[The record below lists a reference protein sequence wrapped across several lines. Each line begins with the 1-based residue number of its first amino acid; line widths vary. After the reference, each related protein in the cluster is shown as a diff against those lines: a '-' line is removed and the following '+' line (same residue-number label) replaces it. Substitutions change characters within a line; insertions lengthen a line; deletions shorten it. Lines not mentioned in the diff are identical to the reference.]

1 MTMTLLKRNSTE
13 KIYSQIANVLRQ
25 DISQHYQPGDC
36 LASEFELAE
45 RFQVNRHTIR
55 HAIEALIQEG
65 VVERR
70 HGKGTFVLTQPIDY
84 TVAAKT
90 RFTQTLKNLGKT
102 TSMQVRRKVVMP
114 AETGVAQHLAL
125 KPRDPVICIET
136 LRLADQ
142 QPICVSSH
150 YFPQCHFPDFLEL
163 YQTGSLHGFIQQH
176 YGWPLKRIESLVS
189 AVLPQGDD
197 AALLSMPK
205 SQPILRVKSINVNER
220 DGTPLEYALT
230 RFCADRIQLRIN
242 L

>member
-1 MTMTLLKRNSTE
+1 MTLLQRNSTE
-13 KIYSQIANVLRQ
+13 KIYSQIAKVMRQ
-25 DISQHYQPGDC
+25 DIRLHYETGDC

-55 HAIEALIQEG
+55 HAIDALIQEG

-70 HGKGTFVLTQPIDY
+70 HGKGTFVLSQPIDY

-90 RFTQTLKNLGKT
+90 RFTETFKNLGKT
-102 TSMQVRRKVVMP
+102 TSMQIRRKVIIP
-114 AETGVAQHLAL
+114 AEVSIAKHLVL
-125 KPRDPVICIET
+125 KTNDDVICIET
-136 LRLADQ
+136 LRFADQ

-150 YFPQCHFPDFLEL
+150 FFPKSHFPDLLEHF
-163 YQTGSLHGFIQQH
+163 QTGSLHAFIQSH
-176 YGWPLKRIESLVS
+176 YQLQLKRVESLVS

-197 AALLSMPK
+197 ASLLCIPK
-205 SQPILRVKSINVNER
+205 TQPILRVKSINVNER

>member
-1 MTMTLLKRNSTE
+1 MTLLQRNSTE
-13 KIYSQIANVLRQ
+13 KIYSQIAKVLRQ
-25 DISQHYQPGDC
+25 DIRQYHQTGDC

-55 HAIEALIQEG
+55 HAIDALIQEG

-70 HGKGTFVLTQPIDY
+70 HGKGTFVLTQPVDY

-90 RFTQTLKNLGKT
+90 RFTETFKNLGKT
-102 TSMQVRRKVVMP
+102 TSMHIRRKVVIP
-114 AETGVAQHLAL
+114 AENGIAERLAL
-125 KPRDPVICIET
+125 HSNDPVICIET

-150 YFPQCHFPDFLEL
+150 YFPARYFPNFLEQ
-163 YQTGSLHGFIQQH
+163 YQMGSLHTCIQHH
-176 YGWPLKRIESLVS
+176 YGLQLKRVESLVS

-197 AALLSMPK
+197 ASLLCMPK
-205 SQPILRVKSINVNER
+205 TQPILRVKSINVNER